1 MKVVD
6 TWCILLDF
14 NESIASITPFNR
26 KCSSDSNMFC
36 QYFLS
41 VVFCFCLN
49 NDIFEIYVWWIFNHL
64 KCYVACIFQ
73 CIVSICS
80 VHVRLG
86 ITYMWTY
93 KFTFGSEQLV
103 CPELSSNHF
112 EYHCQIYLFR
122 SFSVLEY
129 HYDLSG
135 FTISV
140 VNFLCIIG
148 NKYYSYFILVL
159 YLFSIHFC
167 LHLLF
172 LKQYC
177 HPLLTHCHPAMHI
190 CSSQQHPLDTSFPLN
205 WSQAIV

>member
-1 MKVVD
+1 M
-6 TWCILLDF
+6 
-14 NESIASITPFNR
+14 
-26 KCSSDSNMFC
+26 
-36 QYFLS
+36 
-41 VVFCFCLN
+41 
-49 NDIFEIYVWWIFNHL
+49 WWIFNHL

-86 ITYMWTY
+86 ITCMWTY

-112 EYHCQIYLFR
+112 EYHCQIYLFL

-190 CSSQQHPLDTSFPLN
+190 CSSQQHPFRYQLPAELKPSHCLINQCWLFASNGTIGYDLDLQLSRSTPLTTGMALTMDF
-205 WSQAIV
+205 QDEIFK